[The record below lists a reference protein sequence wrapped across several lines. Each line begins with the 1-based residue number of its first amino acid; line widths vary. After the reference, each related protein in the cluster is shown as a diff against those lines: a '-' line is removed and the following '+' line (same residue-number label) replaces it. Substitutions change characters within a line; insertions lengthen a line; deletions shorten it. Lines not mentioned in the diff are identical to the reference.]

1 MALSEADTRAKLIDP
16 ALHDAG
22 WRENLIRRETTAGGI
37 DIVDGRPRKRQGRTD
52 YLLCLPVSQ
61 GLSPL
66 AVAVIEAKPE
76 EQPHTLGL
84 DQAKKY
90 GRRLHVPFV
99 YSSNGHLFAEY
110 DDFTGK
116 TCDNLALSKFPAPD
130 ELKVRYEQGKGLNLS
145 SDAAQPLFISYK
157 GGESVRRY
165 YQDAAIRATL
175 EKVATGGKR
184 VLLPMATASGKT
196 YVAAHLLWKIARAG
210 QLRRALFLCDRRE
223 LARQA
228 KEKLHG
234 VFGDDAAVV
243 TTSNPQKNARI
254 LIATYQ
260 TLNVG
265 GDTEEE
271 EAPTDALFF
280 LKSYPKDYFSHIII
294 DECHRSA
301 WGTWSI
307 ILTHNPNAVQ
317 VGLTAT
323 PRTIVGASDEDR
335 EITANNLEYFGE
347 PPYVYSIGQG
357 AEDGYLAPPEVVRR
371 TVSLDAKGRITR
383 EEIEERTAQDFLTG
397 QPVTEED
404 IRPAYMP
411 KEYDDVL
418 VLPDRVEAMCTDL
431 FSLFCDSGGP
441 LQKTIVFC
449 ARDTHADAVA
459 NELNNL
465 YADWCRANGQARVDR
480 YAFKCTAKADN
491 PEGSL
496 ADLKGS
502 RRSHF
507 IATTVDLLSTG
518 VDIEWLQNVAFF
530 RYLQSSILFYQ
541 MVGRGT
547 RIHVPSGKLMC
558 RIYDYTN
565 ATRLFGEPFE
575 SKPRPPREREPG
587 DGDKKERRIR
597 VEGFDVQITEAGRSV
612 LVEQSGREVLMPLE
626 EYRQMVAERL
636 ADEVPDL
643 DALRL
648 RWLDPSKRQALLDSL
663 PGGERSAKLLQQL
676 DELVDCDLYDVL
688 AQETYGVAP
697 KTRQERAEALVYKH
711 DDWLKTLPQKAA
723 GLIKALA
730 GQFARG
736 GIGELEN
743 IRVFQTPEVSR
754 AGGVEA
760 LRELGT
766 DAPSVLRT
774 TKKRLLAA

>member
-22 WRENLIRRETTAGGI
+22 WKENLIRRETTAGGI
-37 DIVDGRPRKRQGRTD
+37 DIIDGRPRKRQGRTD

-66 AVAVIEAKPE
+66 AVAVIEAKPDV
-76 EQPHTLGL
+76 QPHTLGL

-90 GRRLHVPFV
+90 GKRLHVPFV

-110 DDFTGK
+110 DDFTGR
-116 TCDNLALSKFPAPD
+116 TCDNLSLSKFPAPD
-130 ELKVRYEQGKGLNLS
+130 ELKIRYEQGEGLNLG
-145 SDAAQPLFISYK
+145 SDASQPLLIPYK

-165 YQDAAIRATL
+165 YQDAAIRACL

-196 YVAAHLLWKIARAG
+196 YVAAHLLWKIVRAG
-210 QLRRALFLCDRRE
+210 QLRRALFLCDRTA
-223 LARQA
+223 LAQQA

-271 EAPTDALFF
+271 APTDARFF
-280 LKSYPKDYFSHIII
+280 LGNYPEDYFSHIII

-301 WGTWSI
+301 WGKWSI
-307 ILTHNPNAVQ
+307 ILTRNPNAVQ
-317 VGLTAT
+317 IGLTAT

-335 EITANNLEYFGE
+335 EITANNLEYFGD
-347 PPYVYSIGQG
+347 PPYEYSIGQG

-371 TVSLDAKGRITR
+371 VVSLDAKGQVTR

-397 QPVTEED
+397 QPVPEED

-418 VLPDRVEAMCTDL
+418 VLPDRVKAMCQDL
-431 FSLFCDSGGP
+431 FCLLCDSGGP
-441 LQKTIVFC
+441 LQKTIIFC

-465 YADWCRANGQARVDR
+465 YADWCHANSQTRVEC

-502 RRSHF
+502 RRSYF

-518 VDIEWLQNVAFF
+518 VDIEWLQNVVFF

-547 RIHVPSGKLMC
+547 RVHVPSGKLMF

-565 ATRLFGEPFE
+565 ATRLFGEPFV
-575 SKPRPPREREPG
+575 SKARPTGGEDAGGGPE
-587 DGDKKERRIR
+587 KKERIIR
-597 VEGFDVQITEAGRSV
+597 VEGFDVQVTEAGRSV
-612 LVEQSGREVLMPLE
+612 LVELSGRDVLMPLE

-636 ADEVPDL
+636 AEEVPDL

-663 PGGERSAKLLQQL
+663 PGGERSARLLQKL

-697 KTRQERAEALVYKH
+697 KTRQERAEALMYKH
-711 DDWLKTLPQKAA
+711 ADWLKTLPQKAA

-730 GQFARG
+730 GQFAKG
-736 GIGELEN
+736 GIGELES

-766 DAPSVLRT
+766 DAPSVLHT